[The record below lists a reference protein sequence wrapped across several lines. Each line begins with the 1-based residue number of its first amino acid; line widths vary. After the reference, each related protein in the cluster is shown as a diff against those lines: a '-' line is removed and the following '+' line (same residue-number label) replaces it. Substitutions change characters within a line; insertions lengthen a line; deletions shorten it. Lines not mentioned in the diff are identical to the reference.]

1 MGALQRAYRLCGR
14 CAASRQ
20 TTDTERHATYNERE
34 CATLDSGSEPGAH
47 DIYQHHASRVANSKA
62 TMAGGTQAKG
72 KGIDIGNNTEQE
84 V

>member
-1 MGALQRAYRLCGR
+1 MRSSAYRVCGR

-20 TTDTERHATYNERE
+20 TADTERYATYNERE
-34 CATLDSGSEPGAH
+34 CAARDPGSDLGAH

-62 TMAGGTQAKG
+62 TLAGGTQAKG